1 MKTQEECM
9 EIRILSRQG
18 KGIREISRL
27 MGISRNT
34 VRKYLRTPIKEPV
47 NPGRG
52 KQRGSKLDPFK
63 GYLEQ
68 RISSALPH
76 RLPSPVLCRE
86 LQAMGYRGSERL
98 VRLYVGRL
106 IPVKPPE
113 LVIRF
118 ETEAGRQ
125 MQVDWCVFRRG
136 RSPLSAF
143 VATLGCSRASF
154 VKFVTSER
162 FEVLRECH
170 EEAFAFFG
178 GVAREVL
185 YDNMKTVVV
194 ERNAYG
200 EGRHRF
206 HPGLWDI
213 ARHFGFVPR
222 LCRPYRAKTKG
233 KVERFNRYLRY
244 SFYIPLTSRLSQAGL
259 QLDAATANTEV
270 LKWLAE
276 VANSRVHGETGK
288 RPDEELIIERGSL
301 QPLPPRLPGG
311 KTAVHSDASSS
322 WPVEP
327 LQRPPQVYEALFLEE
342 ALC

>member
-1 MKTQEECM
+1 MKTEEECM

-34 VRKYLRTPIKEPV
+34 VRKYLRNTGDKPV
-47 NPGRG
+47 HQAIGQ
-52 KQRGSKLDPFK
+52 KRGSKIEPFR

-68 RISSALPH
+68 RIASALPH
-76 RLPSPVLCRE
+76 RLPSPVLYRE
-86 LQAMGYRGSERL
+86 LQALGYKGSERL
-98 VRLYVGRL
+98 VRLHIGRL
-106 IPVKPPE
+106 LPANSPEPV
-113 LVIRF
+113 VRF
-118 ETEAGRQ
+118 ETEPGQQ

-136 RSPLSAF
+136 RDPLSAF
-143 VATLGCSRASF
+143 VATLGYSRATL
-154 VKFVTSER
+154 VQFVTSER

-170 EEAFAFFG
+170 ETAFAFFG
-178 GVAREVL
+178 GVPREVL

-206 HPGLWDI
+206 HQGLWDI

-222 LCRPYRAKTKG
+222 LCQPYRAKTKG

-244 SFYIPLTSRLSQAGL
+244 SFYIPLQSRLSQAGL
-259 QLDAATANTEV
+259 QADAATANAEV

-276 VANSRVHGETGK
+276 VANCRVHGETGK
-288 RPDEELIIERGSL
+288 RPDEQLIIERSLL
-301 QPLPPRLPGG
+301 QPLPARL
-311 KTAVHSDASSS
+311 AVVNNAVVVDSSPS
-322 WPVEP
+322 WPVEQ
-327 LQRPPQVYEALFLEE
+327 LQRSPQVYEALFLEE
-342 ALC
+342 ASC

>member
-18 KGIREISRL
+18 KGIREISRM

-34 VRKYLRTPIKEPV
+34 VRKYMRSAVNKPV
-47 NPGRG
+47 NKAIG
-52 KQRGSKLDPFK
+52 KKRGSKLDPFQ

-68 RISSALPH
+68 RIASALPH
-76 RLPSPVLCRE
+76 RLPAPVLCRE
-86 LQAMGYRGSERL
+86 LQAMGYKGSERL
-98 VRLYVGRL
+98 VRLHISRL
-106 IPVKPPE
+106 IPIKPPE
-113 LVIRF
+113 PVVRF
-118 ETEAGRQ
+118 ETEPGRQ

-136 RSPLSAF
+136 REPLSAF
-143 VATLGCSRASF
+143 VATLGYSRATF
-154 VKFVTSER
+154 VQFVTSER

-170 EEAFAFFG
+170 EAAFAFFG
-178 GVAREVL
+178 GVPREVL

-206 HPGLWDI
+206 HQGLWDI

-222 LCRPYRAKTKG
+222 LCQPYRAKTKG

-244 SFYIPLTSRLSQAGL
+244 SFYIPLQSRLSQAGL
-259 QLDAATANTEV
+259 QVDAATANAEV

-276 VANSRVHGETGK
+276 VANCRVHGETGK
-288 RPDEELIIERGSL
+288 QPDEQLIIERSLL
-301 QPLPPRLPGG
+301 QPLPARL
-311 KTAVHSDASSS
+311 AVVNTEVVVNSSPS
-322 WPVEP
+322 WPVEQ

-342 ALC
+342 TSC